1 MNICTQLP
9 GYRGAVVFI
18 RLIND
23 DKPLAVTCHWALA
36 EVDVGPIVDMQALHV
51 HRGDTLSGVMHG
63 IVTLASRLMAQAISC
78 ASGPSGIAAL
88 QRVEQG
94 PGACDTPCF
103 RWPEDELVAGESSLH
118 FLHVLGV
125 A

>member
-1 MNICTQLP
+1 MDSLLFNVQLP

-36 EVDVGPIVDMQALHV
+36 KVDVGPIVDMEALPV
-51 HRGDTLSGVMHG
+51 YKGDTLSDVMHG
-63 IVTLASRLMAQAISC
+63 IVTLAARLMTRAISC
-78 ASGPSGIAAL
+78 ASGTGGITAL
-88 QRVEQG
+88 RRQDQG

-103 RWPEDELVAGESSLH
+103 RWPEDELIAGETRMRM
-118 FLHVLGV
+118 
-125 A
+125 